1 MQKNRSAI
9 DYFEV
14 GIVKKKIEETK
25 ENREK
30 TKHRKRNGRDWD
42 KREQRERERK
52 RVGENCVN

>member
-42 KREQRERERK
+42 KRSGLNLPQNGWNK
-52 RVGENCVN
+52 HFL